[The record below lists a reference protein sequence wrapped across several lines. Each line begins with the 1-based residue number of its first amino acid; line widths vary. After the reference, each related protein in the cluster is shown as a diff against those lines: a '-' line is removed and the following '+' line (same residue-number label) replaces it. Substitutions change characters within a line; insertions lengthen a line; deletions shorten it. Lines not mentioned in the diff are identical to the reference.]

1 MIEHQTLSLDAA
13 VEGET
18 YDHCRLT
25 VSQHELKL
33 AGVTFSNCQFEQT
46 DFRGGEWLDCTI
58 KGSQFLNA
66 DFTESVM
73 YRCQFSGCQL
83 MGADF
88 TRCVW
93 HQVTVTDCQASYLIL
108 AESKLKAVSF
118 KETQLTESSF
128 QAVKLLKPGLTVT
141 GGELTGAD
149 FSGTPLKL
157 VDLSQ
162 SRFDSLLFTPSLL
175 RGLKLNQWQAAT
187 IAASLGID
195 VVD

>member
-1 MIEHQTLSLDAA
+1 MIEHQTLSLDTT

-33 AGVTFSNCQFEQT
+33 AGVTFIDCQFEQT
-46 DFRGGEWLDCTI
+46 DFRSGEWLDCTI

-66 DFTESVM
+66 NFTESVM

-88 TRCVW
+88 TRSVW
-93 HQVTVTDCQASYLIL
+93 QQVTVTDCQASYLIL
-108 AESKLKAVSF
+108 AESKLKGVSF
-118 KETQLTESSF
+118 NETQLTESSF
-128 QAVKLLKPGLTVT
+128 QAVKLLRPGLTVA

-149 FSGTPLKL
+149 FTGTPLKL
-157 VDLSQ
+157 VDLSK

-175 RGLKLNQWQAAT
+175 RGLKLNQWQAAI